1 MITTE
6 FVRKSILTSL
16 LMVALFSCEE
26 NKNSFAFSRKDIATT
41 FSSEKEN
48 IAPPTDQFVYDNEE
62 VIYSFT
68 TSNKKQMFLVKDTND
83 AYIQYRF
90 GRENN
95 IEMRYPEMKTKESWT
110 KFQYN
115 SYWRGGGIENAGM
128 EIDNL

>member
-1 MITTE
+1 M
-6 FVRKSILTSL
+6 
-16 LMVALFSCEE
+16 MALYCCEE
-26 NKNSFAFSRKDIATT
+26 NYNAFSFSRKNVATT

-48 IAPPTDQFVYDNEE
+48 NAPRTDQLVYDNEE

-68 TSNKKQMFLVKDTND
+68 TSNKKQMFLVKYTND

-110 KFQYN
+110 KFQYI

-128 EIDNL
+128 EIDNLQFTNNSYT